1 METSI
6 EKPMEVVIL
15 ETAERL
21 FLEKGFASVSTVQ
34 IARECGCNQ
43 ALVHYYYRTKENLF
57 NTIFESKFRLFF
69 NSIQLSQQE
78 RNMNFTEKLALIIE
92 KHFDLLLDNQQLP
105 MLIFT
110 ELLRKTEN
118 IEILKNRLKGVPEK
132 LLGAFNTELQ
142 DEIKAGRIREI
153 SIIDLLVSM
162 ISLNIALFIAMPIL
176 KLVLE
181 MDEQQKTAFLMHR
194 RKVHVEFVLNSI
206 ALQ

>member
-1 METSI
+1 METTS

-69 NSIQLSQQE
+69 DSIQLSQQE
-78 RNMNFTEKLALIIE
+78 RSMNFTEKLALIIE

-118 IEILKNRLKGVPEK
+118 IEILKNKLKSVPEK

-142 DEIKAGRIREI
+142 DEIKAGRIRDI
-153 SIIDLLVSM
+153 SIIDLLVNM
-162 ISLNIALFIAMPIL
+162 ISLNIALFIAMPVL
-176 KLVLE
+176 RLVLE
-181 MDEQQKTAFLMHR
+181 MDEQQKTVFLMHR
-194 RKVHVEFVLNSI
+194 RKVHVDFVLNSI
-206 ALQ
+206 AI

>member
-78 RNMNFTEKLALIIE
+78 RNMSFTEKLSLIIE

-132 LLGAFNTELQ
+132 LLGTFNTELQ

-176 KLVLE
+176 RLVLE
-181 MDEQQKTAFLMHR
+181 MNEQQKTAFLMHR

>member
-1 METSI
+1 METTS

-69 NSIQLSQQE
+69 DSIQLSQQE
-78 RNMNFTEKLALIIE
+78 RSMNFTEKLALIIE

-118 IEILKNRLKGVPEK
+118 IEILKNKLKSVPEK

-176 KLVLE
+176 RLVLE
-181 MDEQQKTAFLMHR
+181 MNEQQKTAFLMHR
-194 RKVHVEFVLNSI
+194 RKVHVDFVLNSI
-206 ALQ
+206 AI

>member
-1 METSI
+1 METTS

-69 NSIQLSQQE
+69 DSIQLSQQE
-78 RNMNFTEKLALIIE
+78 RSMNFTEKLALIIE

-118 IEILKNRLKGVPEK
+118 IEILKNKLKSVPEK

-142 DEIKAGRIREI
+142 DEIKAGRIRDI

-176 KLVLE
+176 RLVLE
-181 MDEQQKTAFLMHR
+181 MNEQQKTAFLMHR
-194 RKVHVEFVLNSI
+194 RKVHVDFVLNSI
-206 ALQ
+206 AI